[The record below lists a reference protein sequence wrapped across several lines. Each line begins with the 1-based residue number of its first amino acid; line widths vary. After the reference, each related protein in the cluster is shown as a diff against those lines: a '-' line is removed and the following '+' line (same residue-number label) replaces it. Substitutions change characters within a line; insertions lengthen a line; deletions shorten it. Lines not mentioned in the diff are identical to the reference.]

1 MVTDGK
7 FLWQRL
13 DELTA
18 LLDSLMN
25 KIDLPAVCS
34 ECSSAEIEFVCAE
47 CSAEA
52 DSPELSH
59 TQIHERLLEIKKYI
73 EEMK

>member
-13 DELTA
+13 DELIA

-25 KIDLPAVCS
+25 RIVP
-34 ECSSAEIEFVCAE
+34 
-47 CSAEA
+47 AEA

-59 TQIHERLLEIKKYI
+59 AQIHDRLLEIKKYI